1 MSLTYPS
8 FARRV
13 LLTLGAIGI
22 VSGLAASQTESGSL
36 DQSISAYRDRM
47 LSEQPRAARD
57 NPTRPVL
64 SSDAVQIEPLAQ
76 LAGSQDPATR
86 RQSLMTGPNPLA
98 FPPPNELL
106 DQLPDPSRA
115 RQVFQQRLDEVR
127 KTAREDR
134 IAKKYER
141 VVNKALEYLQQLD
154 RGQRVQLSLAQCIQ
168 RALEYN
174 YTVRID
180 THNPAIA
187 ATRLIE
193 AEAAFD
199 AVFFLDYS
207 DSSRDQPT
215 ASELAG
221 NQSKLRSY
229 GGGFRQL
236 FPSGMRAEVSLVQ
249 ARTETDLQF
258 ATLNPSYAT
267 TFQAQFSQPILRNFG
282 LDVNRATINLRRTDL
297 RISEYQFYARVRDT
311 LLSVE
316 QAYWQLVSARRSA
329 TILAES
335 VAQNYDTYRSMEQRQ
350 QHDATPVELANSEA
364 RWRSREVEFIEAVKQ
379 VRDAED
385 QLKNLINDPDL
396 LLSVDTEIVPT
407 QTPFAAAITLDHFGE
422 VRTALDNRS
431 EIFEAKER
439 IQASRIQTAVAKN
452 QTLPQLDLTFNYQV
466 QGLGTNA
473 DASFDGVTSNR
484 FRSYTVGVN
493 FSYPIGNRGPRSA
506 HRRARLQ
513 ESQAVTALKQVMDN
527 VVLEVNNEIR
537 RLLFRYKQLPP
548 QLRAVQ
554 AAVRNLSAMQARTQA
569 INPSFLETELANIE
583 QLAANRRTLLQV
595 LIDYNIGIVTL
606 EKAKGTLLDYN
617 NVIVK

>member
-1 MSLTYPS
+1 MSITYPS
-8 FARRV
+8 FARRA
-13 LLTLGAIGI
+13 LITLGGIGL
-22 VSGLAASQTESGSL
+22 VSGLPACQTESVSFG
-36 DQSISAYRDRM
+36 QSISVYRDRM
-47 LSEQPRAARD
+47 LSEQPRATPKDPARPAPGLD
-57 NPTRPVL
+57 VVR
-64 SSDAVQIEPLAQ
+64 IEPLAQ
-76 LAGSQDPATR
+76 LAGSQDPATQ
-86 RQSLMTGPNPLA
+86 RQSLMTGPDSLA
-98 FPPPNELL
+98 LPSPSEVL
-106 DQLPDPSRA
+106 DQLPDPA
-115 RQVFQQRLDEVR
+115 QAQQVFQHRLDEVR

-141 VVNKALEYLQQLD
+141 VITKALEYLRQLD
-154 RGQRVQLSLAQCIQ
+154 RAQSVRLGLSECIQ
-168 RALEYN
+168 RALEHN

-187 ATRLIE
+187 ATRLVE

-199 AVFFLDYS
+199 AIFFLNYS
-207 DSSRDQPT
+207 DASSDQPT
-215 ASELAG
+215 ASQLAG
-221 NQSKLRSY
+221 SKSKQRAYS
-229 GGGFRQL
+229 GGIRQL
-236 FPSGMRAEVSLVQ
+236 FPSGMSAEVSMAQ
-249 ARTETDLQF
+249 SRNETDLQF
-258 ATLNPSYAT
+258 ATVNPSYST

-297 RISEYQFYARVRDT
+297 RISEYQFYQRVRDT
-311 LLSVE
+311 LLGVE
-316 QAYWQLVSARRSA
+316 QAYWQLVSARRNA

-407 QTPFAAAITLDHFGE
+407 QTPFAAGITLDHFGE
-422 VRTALDNRS
+422 VRTALDHRS

-439 IQASRIQTAVAKN
+439 IGASRIQTAVAKN

-466 QGLGTNA
+466 QGLATNA
-473 DASFDGVTSNR
+473 DGSFDGVTSNR

-513 ESQAVTALKQVMDN
+513 ESQAITALQQVMDN

-548 QLRAVQ
+548 QLRAVH
-554 AAVRNLSAMQARTQA
+554 AAVRNLSALQARTQA
-569 INPSFLETELANIE
+569 INPSYLETELANIE

-595 LIDYNIGIVTL
+595 LIDYNIGIVQL
-606 EKAKGTLLDYN
+606 EKAKGTLLDHN
-617 NVIVK
+617 NVTVK